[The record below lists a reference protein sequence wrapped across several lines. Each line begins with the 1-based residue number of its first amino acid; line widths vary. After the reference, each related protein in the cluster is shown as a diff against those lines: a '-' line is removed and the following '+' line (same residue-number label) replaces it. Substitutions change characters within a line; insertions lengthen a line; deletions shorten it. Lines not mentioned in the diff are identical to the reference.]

1 MKVLVTGGAGY
12 IATHTDVCLLN
23 AGYDV
28 VAVDNF
34 SNSSYESIE
43 NILRTKALKT
53 SKKSPGK
60 R

>member
-23 AGYDV
+23 AGYEV

-34 SNSSYESIE
+34 STSSYESVEKVERITGRKVVLYE
-43 NILRTKALKT
+43 
-53 SKKSPGK
+53 GDE
-60 R
+60 